1 MHSSLK
7 KLVPVSLLATT
18 SAAAFINTSIST
30 NSSGVKAHALLKNE
44 STATSSSD
52 EKAYANASLLG
63 IPSPDTTPDFDYNFN
78 IIFKGG
84 KCSASQ
90 EATILKTFADIA
102 GLSDRIKLWEND
114 LFHDWQPEVK
124 YWFGENPQSKDAWIK
139 SNGAL
144 FPPIDLVVDVTV
156 R

>member
-7 KLVPVSLLATT
+7 RLVLISLLSTT

-30 NSSGVKAHALLKNE
+30 NSSGVKVHALLKNE
-44 STATSSSD
+44 STATNSGD
-52 EKAYANASLLG
+52 KAYANASLLG

-78 IIFKGG
+78 VIFKGG
-84 KCSASQ
+84 KCSATQ

-114 LFHDWQPEVK
+114 LFHDWQPEVEH
-124 YWFGENPQSKDAWIK
+124 WFGENPQSKDAWIK

-144 FPPIDLVVDVTV
+144 FSVIDLVVDLAV

>member
-1 MHSSLK
+1 MHSSIR
-7 KLVPVSLLATT
+7 KLALISLLATI

-30 NSSGVKAHALLKNE
+30 NASGVTAHALLKNE
-44 STATSSSD
+44 STATSQKD
-52 EKAYANASLLG
+52 YANASILG
-63 IPSPDTTPDFDYNFN
+63 LPSPDTTPDFAYNFN

-90 EATILKTFADIA
+90 EATILKTMADIA
-102 GLSDRIKLWEND
+102 GLSDRIKLWEKD
-114 LFHDWQPEVK
+114 SFHDWQPEVE

-144 FPPIDLVVDVTV
+144 SSFINFVVDVTV